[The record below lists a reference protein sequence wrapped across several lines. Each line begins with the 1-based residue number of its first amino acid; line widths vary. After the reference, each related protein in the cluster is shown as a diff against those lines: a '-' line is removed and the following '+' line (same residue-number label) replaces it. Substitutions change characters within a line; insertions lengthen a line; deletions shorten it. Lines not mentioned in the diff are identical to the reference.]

1 MSYSQSSTSESVN
14 LENEEEWNED
24 TEVIE
29 YLQRES
35 DKVLEAM
42 YKKIDNE
49 E

>member
-35 DKVLEAM
+35 DKALEAM